1 MDFVF
6 YNLSDAMQPTR
17 DVHTVMPAIVFSKDA
32 AHHASE
38 AATVGNFFEHEF
50 FTTNPKR
57 IANMYA
63 NLSVAEMGEKYVNDV
78 VTLIEMVEKLQKR
91 KFKSKAE
98 LVAIARG
105 KKVRKEACEYVQRTG
120 HNMSIVYEM
129 HRANPF
135 IKSNLLKNRYM
146 GVDRDNPD
154 AKDETM
160 LKYFM
165 DVVSEN
171 DFGAMMIC
179 SERMTEGQNIESL
192 SSENVWA
199 GFFNTGILK
208 LKLFDLPGFLSLKKS
223 KYQLIRDDFQPELET
238 WWKTLYDVATLLSK
252 IKFNSENFQE
262 IKRIVEEKIAVASEA
277 LNKKI
282 KNSIYMQ
289 QLANDEY
296 GEYTSTLSFAVSSR
310 MQLLELYRSTKQMTD
325 QIFTTLREHYSAKNI
340 HDNICCFMIHEVPAL
355 PPKREYTR
363 DMQDEWDKIWQ
374 DSLQE

>member
-6 YNLSDAMQPTR
+6 YNLSDAMEPTR
-17 DVHTVMPAIVFSKDA
+17 DVHTVMPAIVFSKEA

-38 AATVGNFFEHEF
+38 SATVGNFFEHEF
-50 FTTNPKR
+50 FTNNPKR

-63 NLSVAEMGEKYVNDV
+63 SLSVAEMGEKYVNDV
-78 VTLIEMVEKLQKR
+78 ITLIEMVEKLQKR

-98 LVAIARG
+98 LIAIARG
-105 KKVRKEACEYVQRTG
+105 KKVRMEACDYVQRTG
-120 HNMSIVYEM
+120 HNMSIVFEM

-135 IKSNLLKNRYM
+135 IKSNLLKTRYM
-146 GVDRDNPD
+146 GVDRQNPD
-154 AKDETM
+154 AQDETM

-171 DFGAMMIC
+171 DFGAMMVC
-179 SERMTEGQNIESL
+179 TERMVEEQIIETLSTEKIRDD
-192 SSENVWA
+192 
-199 GFFNTGILK
+199 FFPAGILK

-223 KYQLIRDDFQPELET
+223 KYQLIRDDLQPELET
-238 WWKTLYDVATLLSK
+238 WWTTLYDVATQLSQV
-252 IKFNSENFQE
+252 KFNADNFPE
-262 IKRIVEEKIAVASEA
+262 IKRIVEEKIGVTSDA
-277 LNKKI
+277 LNQKI
-282 KNSIYMQ
+282 KSSIYVQ

-310 MQLLELYRSTKQMTD
+310 IQLLELYHSTKQMTD
-325 QIFTTLREHYSAKNI
+325 QIFATLRDHYSAKNI

-355 PPKREYTR
+355 PPKREYRR

-374 DSLQE
+374 ESFQE